1 MDITGKSQMAFIANS
16 WLNPTA
22 TLMQIIGKM

>member
-1 MDITGKSQMAFIANS
+1 MDITGNNQVAFIANS
-16 WLNPTA
+16 WLNSTA